1 MKLQNLKQ
9 KAVDTEVFS
18 FRLPVHLKQNINQIA
33 KHNNSTP
40 QEVIR
45 YSITNLVNDI
55 LND

>member
-1 MKLQNLKQ
+1 MKLENLKP
-9 KAVDTEVFS
+9 KSVETEVFS

-45 YSITNLVNDI
+45 YSITNLVNNI
-55 LND
+55 LNA

>member
-1 MKLQNLKQ
+1 MKLENLKP
-9 KAVDTEVFS
+9 KSVETEVFS
-18 FRLPVHLKQNINQIA
+18 FRLPVHLKQNINQVA

-45 YSITNLVNDI
+45 YSITNLVNNI

>member
-9 KAVDTEVFS
+9 KAEQSEVFS

>member
-1 MKLQNLKQ
+1 MKLENLKQ
-9 KAVDTEVFS
+9 KAEQSEVFS
-18 FRLPVHLKQNINQIA
+18 FRLPIHLKQNINQIA

>member
-1 MKLQNLKQ
+1 MKLPIKQ
-9 KAVDTEVFS
+9 KAEETEVFS
-18 FRLPVHLKQNINQIA
+18 FRLPVHLKHNINQIA

-45 YSITNLVNDI
+45 YSINNLVNDI

>member
-1 MKLQNLKQ
+1 MKLNDLKQ

-40 QEVIR
+40 QEVVR

>member
-1 MKLQNLKQ
+1 MKLNDLKQ

-45 YSITNLVNDI
+45 YSINNLVNNI